1 VIAVKQFKKIKVMTE
16 RKRFSDTLTDEQYNK
31 LTRLDYDRKPAYPE
45 EISSSINFN
54 ELHES
59 IRGIVASLP
68 IVEFPGSFFDY
79 FLDGDQQ
86 FYLVTAKEKVFL
98 VDTQG
103 YDYAR
108 YVIHLKDLVVLEK
121 EETMQMK
128 AHPGMVEEII
138 GMLKHMEVDGET
150 MEHIIRS
157 VGMEEQMLRQLIMT
171 HTPYHQIEDLISE
184 RRQLD
189 LPSSWTF
196 GALNKEEVDA

>member
-1 VIAVKQFKKIKVMTE
+1 MTE

-108 YVIHLKDLVVLEK
+108 YVIQLKDLVVLEK

-157 VGMEEQMLRQLIMT
+157 VGMEEQMLRQLFLGAKKEMLW
-171 HTPYHQIEDLISE
+171 DLTLE
-184 RRQLD
+184 KKQLEK
-189 LPSSWTF
+189 SI
-196 GALNKEEVDA
+196 

>member
-1 VIAVKQFKKIKVMTE
+1 MTE

-86 FYLVTAKEKVFL
+86 FYLVTDKDKVFL

-138 GMLKHMEVDGET
+138 GMLKHMDVDGET